1 MRLMIDGVQ
10 EYRME
15 DVDAEGII
23 RHMMDKFP
31 PDSGDTIFGEPQQNQ
46 KYAGSCQNQERV
58 SVLEVYIFVGIV
70 GERLPTGARRDQQDG
85 DGKQRSA
92 DAGSDGNFP
101 MIEHIAQDEEAKI
114 LVFSD
119 QRDGILNGDG
129 DKVQQIPAEHGDSE
143 KDQQI
148 IQHPV
153 GQIADQG
160 LDQRQGKIN
169 SQQGV

>member
-1 MRLMIDGVQ
+1 MKKPR
-10 EYRME
+10 Y
-15 DVDAEGII
+15 
-23 RHMMDKFP
+23 
-31 PDSGDTIFGEPQQNQ
+31 
-46 KYAGSCQNQERV
+46 
-58 SVLEVYIFVGIV
+58 
-70 GERLPTGARRDQQDG
+70 
-85 DGKQRSA
+85 
-92 DAGSDGNFP
+92 
-101 MIEHIAQDEEAKI
+101 
-114 LVFSD
+114 
-119 QRDGILNGDG
+119 G